1 MTRPLTIGDV
11 MTCHLWVIGE
21 DAPLRQARSLMV
33 EHDIHHLPV
42 VRKGHCVGVLTD
54 RDVKR
59 ALDPELGLPP
69 EDELFVRDAC
79 VPDAYAV
86 GPGVPLEG
94 VLREMARR
102 HIGSALVVESG
113 RLLGLLT
120 SSDACRVFADY
131 LQAGLQSK
139 APDWQGQKRA
149 PRADASADDARLHG
163 SDSGVERP

>member
-1 MTRPLTIGDV
+1 MTRPPTIGDV

-33 EHDIHHLPV
+33 EHGIHHLPV
-42 VRKGHCVGVLTD
+42 VRTGHCVGVLTD

-86 GPGVPLEG
+86 GPAAPLEG

-102 HIGSALVVESG
+102 HIGSALVVENG

-120 SSDACRVFADY
+120 SSDACRVFADF
-131 LQAGLQSK
+131 LQSAMQSK
-139 APDWQGQKRA
+139 APEGSG
-149 PRADASADDARLHG
+149 PRHTPYSDVGDA
-163 SDSGVERP
+163 

>member
-1 MTRPLTIGDV
+1 MTQPLTIGEV

-33 EHDIHHLPV
+33 EHGIHHLPV

-86 GPGVPLEG
+86 GPGAPLES

-120 SSDACRVFADY
+120 SSDACRIFADY
-131 LQAGLQSK
+131 LQAGPQAE
-139 APDWQGQKRA
+139 APHWQGSRPA
-149 PRADASADDARLHG
+149 PHADASTDEA
-163 SDSGVERP
+163 